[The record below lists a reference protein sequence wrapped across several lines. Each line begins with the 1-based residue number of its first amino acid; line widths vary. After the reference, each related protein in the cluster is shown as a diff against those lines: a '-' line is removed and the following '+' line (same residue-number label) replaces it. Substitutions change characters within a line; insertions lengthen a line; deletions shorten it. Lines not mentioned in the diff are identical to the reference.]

1 MDGTLQI
8 RDFFYA
14 GYENYCLRSLET
26 ASQEERKEA
35 EEYIYQIYMR
45 RNEKE
50 ALLNLKKS
58 PNENHQW
65 LYKYYEHYYLREK
78 KAKGDMAMETEDAL
92 LSQVEKF
99 KITTSNGKILK
110 SRLLFDC
117 NKLQE
122 CFELLADGPIEV
134 ISAKIILLLLIN
146 RYDLASQMI
155 EEYKRMNDEI
165 PIVKIMLAIFYLY
178 TENQKEAFL
187 MFDDLESMCE
197 STVNDSSTVILNG
210 KGVSN
215 ILNYEFNDAKEF
227 FKNTLREDPTNGDA
241 IYNIITCS
249 LYLYDLDEASE
260 FLDKLYDSF
269 PLHESLTVLKKID
282 DAVDN
287 FVAQF

>member
-1 MDGTLQI
+1 MEGTLQI

-14 GYENYCLRSLET
+14 GYESHCLRNFET
-26 ASQEERKEA
+26 ASEEERKEA

-50 ALLNLKKS
+50 ALLGLKKS
-58 PNENHQW
+58 PNENLQW
-65 LYKYYEHYYLREK
+65 LGKYYEHYYLREK
-78 KAKGDMAMETEDAL
+78 KAKGGVAMEAEAL
-92 LSQVEKF
+92 LSEVAKL
-99 KITTSNGKILK
+99 KITSPNGNILK

-134 ISAKIILLLLIN
+134 TSAKIILLLLIN
-146 RYDLASQMI
+146 RHDLVSQMM
-155 EEYKRMNDEI
+155 EEYKRINDEI
-165 PIVKIMLAIFYLY
+165 PIVKIVLAIFYLFK
-178 TENQKEAFL
+178 ENNKEAFL
-187 MFDDLESMCE
+187 TFDDLESMCA
-197 STVNDSSTVILNG
+197 STVNDVSTVILNG

-227 FKNTLREDPTNGDA
+227 LKNALREDPTNGDA
-241 IYNIITCS
+241 LYNLITCS
-249 LYLYDLDEASE
+249 LYLYELDEASE
-260 FLDKLYDSF
+260 FLEKLYESY
-269 PLHESLTVLKKID
+269 PSHESLPVLKNID

>member
-1 MDGTLQI
+1 MDGILQI

-14 GYENYCLRSLET
+14 GYENYCLRNFET
-26 ASQEERKEA
+26 ASKEERKEA

-50 ALLNLKKS
+50 TLLGLKKS
-58 PNENHQW
+58 PNENLQW
-65 LYKYYEHYYLREK
+65 LCKYYEHYYLKEK
-78 KAKGDMAMETEDAL
+78 KAKGNLAMEAEAAL
-92 LSQVEKF
+92 LSEVEKM
-99 KITTSNGKILK
+99 KITSPNGNILK

-122 CFELLADGPIEV
+122 CFQLLADGPIEV
-134 ISAKIILLLLIN
+134 TSAKIVLLLLMN
-146 RYDLASQMI
+146 RHDLVSQII
-155 EEYKRMNDEI
+155 EDYKRMNDEI

-187 MFDDLESMCE
+187 IFDDLESMFG

-227 FKNTLREDPTNGDA
+227 LKNTLKEDPTNGDA
-241 IYNIITCS
+241 LYNLITCS
-249 LYLYDLDEASE
+249 LYLYELDEAND

-269 PLHESLTVLKKID
+269 PSHESLSVLKNID

>member
-14 GYENYCLRSLET
+14 GYENYCLRNFET
-26 ASQEERKEA
+26 ASKEERKEA

-45 RNEKE
+45 RNEKD
-50 ALLNLKKS
+50 ALLGLKKS
-58 PNENHQW
+58 PNENLQW
-65 LYKYYEHYYLREK
+65 LCKYYQHYYLKEK
-78 KAKGDMAMETEDAL
+78 KAKEGNAIEAEAL
-92 LSQVEKF
+92 LSEVEKM
-99 KITTSNGKILK
+99 KITSPNGNILK
-110 SRLLFDC
+110 SRLLFEC

-134 ISAKIILLLLIN
+134 TSAKIVLLLLIN
-146 RYDLASQMI
+146 RPDLVIQMI

-165 PIVKIMLAIFYLY
+165 PIVKIILAIFYLY

-187 MFDDLESMCE
+187 IFDDLESMCG
-197 STVNDSSTVILNG
+197 SIVNDVSTVILNG

-227 FKNTLREDPTNGDA
+227 LKNALKEDPTNGDA
-241 IYNIITCS
+241 LYNLITCS
-249 LYLYDLDEASE
+249 LYLYELEEASDY
-260 FLDKLYDSF
+260 LDKLYDSF
-269 PLHESLTVLKKID
+269 PTHESLTVLKKID

>member
-1 MDGTLQI
+1 MEGTLQI

-14 GYENYCLRSLET
+14 GYENYCLRNFET
-26 ASQEERKEA
+26 ASKEERKEA

-50 ALLNLKKS
+50 ALLGLKKS
-58 PNENHQW
+58 PNENLQW
-65 LYKYYEHYYLREK
+65 LYRYYQHYYLKEK
-78 KAKGDMAMETEDAL
+78 KAKGGVAMEAEAL
-92 LSQVEKF
+92 LSEVEKL
-99 KITTSNGKILK
+99 KITSPNGNILK

-134 ISAKIILLLLIN
+134 TSAKIVLLLLIN
-146 RYDLASQMI
+146 RHDLVSQMI
-155 EEYKRMNDEI
+155 EEYKRLNDEI

-178 TENQKEAFL
+178 NEIHKEAFL
-187 MFDDLESMCE
+187 IFDDLESMCG
-197 STVNDSSTVILNG
+197 SIVNDVSTVILNG

-227 FKNTLREDPTNGDA
+227 LKNALREDPTNGDVL
-241 IYNIITCS
+241 YNLITCS
-249 LYLYDLDEASE
+249 LYLYELDEASD

-269 PLHESLTVLKKID
+269 PSHESLTVLKKID